1 MAWGLGLALSCLTMA
16 DVKLV
21 ASSHMSKTSHG
32 VDPSRVSSM
41 PLTEA
46 PAFIQPPRN
55 LCIKEGATAKFEG
68 RPFTTMSVFNI
79 FCFFNEMR
87 PDRGPETDVPSLNL
101 NLISQTYHL
110 ESSSPAPVR
119 ADIPAA
125 WRLVLGHFFIASV

>member
-1 MAWGLGLALSCLTMA
+1 MA

-68 RPFTTMSVFNI
+68 RVRSVLDW
-79 FCFFNEMR
+79 EMGWGR
-87 PDRGPETDVPSLNL
+87 RGVFIKRVLSKPD
-101 NLISQTYHL
+101 LIKGLAFLWT
-110 ESSSPAPVR
+110 V
-119 ADIPAA
+119 I
-125 WRLVLGHFFIASV
+125 